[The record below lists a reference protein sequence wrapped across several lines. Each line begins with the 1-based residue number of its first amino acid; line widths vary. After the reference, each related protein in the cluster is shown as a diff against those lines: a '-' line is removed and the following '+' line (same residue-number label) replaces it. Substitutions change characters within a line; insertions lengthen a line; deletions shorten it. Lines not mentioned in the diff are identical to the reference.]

1 MNNDLIQTI
10 MTRASVRAFLDKP
23 VSDEI
28 VGQLLKAAMAAP
40 SAKNSQPWAF
50 VVIRDRNQLEKLGN
64 SLPNA
69 KMTATAPVAVVICG
83 VLGKALPGE
92 AREYWI
98 QDAAAAT
105 ENFLLAVHALG
116 LGAVWTG
123 VHPISERIRILKE
136 ALRLPDDVEPF
147 CLIPFGYPAAPASVK
162 DKWDPSIVHQDVWQ

>member
-1 MNNDLIQTI
+1 MNNDFIQLI
-10 MTRASVRAFLDKP
+10 MTRTSIRAFQDKP
-23 VSDEI
+23 VSDET
-28 VGQLLKAAMAAP
+28 VEVLLKAAMAAP

-50 VVIRDRNQLEKLGN
+50 VIIRDHAQLEKLGA

-83 VLGKALPGE
+83 VLDKALPGE
-92 AREYWI
+92 ARDYWI

-123 VHPISERIRILKE
+123 VHPISERIGIIKDTLH
-136 ALRLPDDVEPF
+136 LPEGIEPF
-147 CLIPFGYPAAPASVK
+147 CLIPFGYPAAPATVK
-162 DKWDPSIVHQDVWQ
+162 DKWDPSAVHRGIW

>member
-1 MNNDLIQTI
+1 MNNDLIQII
-10 MTRASVRAFLDKP
+10 MTRTSIRVFQDKP
-23 VSDEI
+23 VSDET
-28 VGQLLKAAMAAP
+28 VEVLLKAAMAAP
-40 SAKNSQPWAF
+40 SAKNSQPWSF
-50 VVIRDRNQLEKLGN
+50 VVIRDRALLEKLGG

-83 VLGKALPGE
+83 VLDKALPGE

-123 VHPISERIRILKE
+123 VHPISERIRIIRE
-136 ALRLPDDVEPF
+136 ALHLPEGVEPF
-147 CLIPFGYPAAPASVK
+147 CLIPFGYPAVPASVK
-162 DKWDPSIVHQDVWQ
+162 DKWDPSVVHQDVW

>member
-1 MNNDLIQTI
+1 MNNDLVQLI
-10 MTRASVRAFLDKP
+10 MTRTSIRAFLDKP
-23 VSDEI
+23 VSDET
-28 VGQLLKAAMAAP
+28 VEALLKAAMAAP

-50 VVIRDRNQLEKLGN
+50 VVIRDRALLEKLGE

-83 VLGKALPGE
+83 VLEKALPGE
-92 AREYWI
+92 ARDYWI

-123 VHPISERIRILKE
+123 VHPISERIRIIRE
-136 ALRLPDDVEPF
+136 ALHLPEGVEPF
-147 CLIPFGYPAAPASVK
+147 CLIPFGYPAVPASVK
-162 DKWDPSIVHQDVWQ
+162 DKWDPSVVHQNVW

>member
-1 MNNDLIQTI
+1 MNDFIQLIL
-10 MTRASVRAFLDKP
+10 TRTSVRAFLDKP
-23 VSDEI
+23 VSDET
-28 VGQLLKAAMAAP
+28 VEQLLKAAMAAP
-40 SAKNSQPWAF
+40 SAKNQQPWSF
-50 VVIRDRNQLEKLGN
+50 VVIRDRARLEKLGN

-69 KMTATAPVAVVICG
+69 KMTATAPVAVAICG

-123 VHPISERIRILKE
+123 VHPISERIRILKDV
-136 ALRLPDDVEPF
+136 LRLPDGVEPF
-147 CLIPFGYPAAPASVK
+147 CLIPFGWPAEPGTVK
-162 DKWDPSIVHQDVWQ
+162 DKWDPALVHQDIW

>member
-1 MNNDLIQTI
+1 MNNDLIQLI
-10 MTRASVRAFLDKP
+10 MTRTSIRAFQDKP
-23 VSDEI
+23 VSDET
-28 VGQLLKAAMAAP
+28 VEQLLKAAMAAP
-40 SAKNSQPWAF
+40 SAKNSQPWSF
-50 VVIRDRNQLEKLGN
+50 IVIRDRALLEKLGE

-83 VLGKALPGE
+83 VLDKALPGE

-123 VHPISERIRILKE
+123 VHPISERIRILKD
-136 ALRLPDDVEPF
+136 ALHLPDGIEPF
-147 CLIPFGYPAAPASVK
+147 CLIPFGYPAVPAAVK
-162 DKWDPSIVHQDVWQ
+162 DKWDPSIVHQDTW

>member
-1 MNNDLIQTI
+1 MNNDLIQVI
-10 MTRASVRAFLDKP
+10 MTRSSVRAFLDKP
-23 VSDEI
+23 VSDET
-28 VGQLLKAAMAAP
+28 VEQLLKAAMAAP

-50 VVIRDRNQLEKLGN
+50 VVIRDRALLKKLGE

-83 VLGKALPGE
+83 VMEKTLPGE
-92 AREYWI
+92 AREYCI

-123 VHPISERIRILKE
+123 VHPITERIRILKD
-136 ALRLPDDVEPF
+136 ALQLPDGVEPF
-147 CLIPFGYPAAPASVK
+147 CLIPFGYPAVPAAVK
-162 DKWDPSIVHQDVWQ
+162 DKWDPSVVHQDVW

>member
-10 MTRASVRAFLDKP
+10 MTRTTIRAFQDKP
-23 VSDEI
+23 VSDET
-28 VGQLLKAAMAAP
+28 VELLLKAATAAP
-40 SAKNSQPWAF
+40 SAKNSQPWSF
-50 VVIRDRNQLEKLGN
+50 VVIRNRALLEKLGD

-69 KMTATAPVAVVICG
+69 KMTATAPVALVICG
-83 VLGKALPGE
+83 VLDKALPGE

-123 VHPISERIRILKE
+123 VHPISERIRIIRE
-136 ALRLPDDVEPF
+136 ALHLPEGVEPF
-147 CLIPFGYPAAPASVK
+147 CLIPFGYPAVPASVK
-162 DKWDPSIVHQDVWQ
+162 DKWNPSAVHQDTW

>member
-1 MNNDLIQTI
+1 MNNDLIQLI
-10 MTRASVRAFLDKP
+10 MTRTSIRAFQDKP
-23 VSDEI
+23 VSDET
-28 VGQLLKAAMAAP
+28 VELLLKAATAAP
-40 SAKNSQPWAF
+40 SAKNSQPWSF
-50 VVIRDRNQLEKLGN
+50 VVIRNRALLEKLGD

-83 VLGKALPGE
+83 VLEKALPGE

-136 ALRLPDDVEPF
+136 ALRLPDEIEPF
-147 CLIPFGYPAAPASVK
+147 CLIPFGYPAVPAAVK
-162 DKWDPSIVHQDVWQ
+162 DKWDPAIVHQDIW

>member
-1 MNNDLIQTI
+1 MNELIRTV
-10 MTRASVRAFLDKP
+10 MTRSSVRAFLDKP
-23 VSDEI
+23 VSDET
-28 VGQLLKAAMAAP
+28 VELLLKAAMAAP

-50 VVIRDRNQLEKLGN
+50 VVIRDREQLEKLGA

-69 KMTATAPVAVVICG
+69 KMTATAPAAVAVCG

-105 ENFLLAVHALG
+105 ENFLLAAHALG

-123 VHPISERIRILKE
+123 VHPISERIAILKIC
-136 ALRLPDDVEPF
+136 R
-147 CLIPFGYPAAPASVK
+147 
-162 DKWDPSIVHQDVWQ
+162 

>member
-1 MNNDLIQTI
+1 MNNDLIQLI
-10 MTRASVRAFLDKP
+10 MTRTSIRAFQDKP
-23 VSDEI
+23 VSDET
-28 VGQLLKAAMAAP
+28 VEVLLKAAMAAP

-50 VVIRDRNQLEKLGN
+50 VVVRERALLEKLGN

-69 KMTATAPVAVVICG
+69 RMTATAPVAVVICG
-83 VLGKALPGE
+83 VLDKALPGE

-123 VHPISERIRILKE
+123 VHPISERIRIIRE
-136 ALRLPDDVEPF
+136 ALHLPEGVEPF
-147 CLIPFGYPAAPASVK
+147 CLIPFGYPAVPASVK
-162 DKWDPSIVHQDVWQ
+162 DKWDPSVVHQDVW

>member
-1 MNNDLIQTI
+1 MNELIRTV
-10 MTRASVRAFLDKP
+10 MTRSSVRAFLDKP
-23 VSDEI
+23 VSDET
-28 VGQLLKAAMAAP
+28 VELLLKAAMAAP

-50 VVIRDRNQLEKLGN
+50 VVIRDREQLEKLGA

-69 KMTATAPVAVVICG
+69 KMTATAPAAVAVCG

-105 ENFLLAVHALG
+105 ENFLLAAHALG

-123 VHPISERIRILKE
+123 VHPISERIAILKNV
-136 ALRLPDDVEPF
+136 LRLPEDVQPF
-147 CLIPFGYPAAPASVK
+147 CLIPFGYPAEPAAAK
-162 DKWDPSIVHQDVWQ
+162 DKWDPAAVHQDIW

>member
-10 MTRASVRAFLDKP
+10 MTRSSVRAFLDKP
-23 VSDEI
+23 VSDET
-28 VGQLLKAAMAAP
+28 VEQLLKAAMAAP

-50 VVIRDRNQLEKLGN
+50 VVIKDRELLEKLGN

-83 VLGKALPGE
+83 VLDKTLPGE

-123 VHPISERIRILKE
+123 VHPISERIRILKDT
-136 ALRLPDDVEPF
+136 LRLPDGVEPF
-147 CLIPFGYPAAPASVK
+147 CLIPFGWPAGPASVK
-162 DKWDPSIVHQDVWQ
+162 DKWDPSIVHQDIW

>member
-1 MNNDLIQTI
+1 MNNDLIQLI
-10 MTRASVRAFLDKP
+10 MTRTSIRAFQDKP
-23 VSDEI
+23 VSDET
-28 VGQLLKAAMAAP
+28 VEVLLKAAMAAP

-50 VVIRDRNQLEKLGN
+50 TVIRDRALLEKLGD

-83 VLGKALPGE
+83 VLEKALPGE

-136 ALRLPDDVEPF
+136 ALRLPDEIEPF
-147 CLIPFGYPAAPASVK
+147 CLIPFGYPAVPAAVK
-162 DKWDPSIVHQDVWQ
+162 DKWDPSIVHQDTW

>member
-1 MNNDLIQTI
+1 MSKALVQAI
-10 MTRASVRAFLDKP
+10 MTRSSVRAFLDKP
-23 VSDEI
+23 VSDETI
-28 VGQLLKAAMAAP
+28 ELLLKAAMAAP

-50 VVIRDRNQLEKLGN
+50 IVIKKRELLEKLGA

-69 KMTATAPVAVVICG
+69 KMTATAPAAVVICG
-83 VLGKALPGE
+83 DLGKALPGE

-123 VHPISERIRILKE
+123 VHPISERIRILKD
-136 ALRLPDDVEPF
+136 ALKLPEGIEPF
-147 CLIPFGYPAAPASVK
+147 CLIPFGWPAAPGTVK
-162 DKWDPSIVHQDVWQ
+162 DKWAPAIVHQNTW

>member
-1 MNNDLIQTI
+1 MGNTSLQTI
-10 MTRASVRAFLDKP
+10 MTRTSVRAFLDRT
-23 VSDEI
+23 VSDETI
-28 VGQLLKAAMAAP
+28 ELLLKAAMAAP

-50 VVIRDRNQLEKLGN
+50 IVVKNRELLEKLGA

-69 KMTATAPVAVVICG
+69 KMTATAPAAVVICG
-83 VLGKALPGE
+83 TLDKALPGE

-123 VHPISERIRILKE
+123 VHPISERIRIIRE
-136 ALRLPDDVEPF
+136 ALHLPEGVEPF
-147 CLIPFGYPAAPASVK
+147 CLIPFGYPAVPASVK
-162 DKWDPSIVHQDVWQ
+162 DKWDPSVVHQDVW

>member
-1 MNNDLIQTI
+1 MNDLIQAI
-10 MTRASVRAFLDKP
+10 MTRSSVRAFLDKP
-23 VSDEI
+23 VSDET
-28 VGQLLKAAMAAP
+28 VELLLKAAMAAP

-50 VVIRDRNQLEKLGN
+50 VVIRSHALLEKLGA

-69 KMTATAPVAVVICG
+69 KMTATAPAAVAVCG

-105 ENFLLAVHALG
+105 ENFLLAAHALG

-123 VHPISERIRILKE
+123 VHPISERIAILRNV
-136 ALRLPDDVEPF
+136 LRLPEDVEPF
-147 CLIPFGYPAAPASVK
+147 CLIPFGYPAEPGTVK
-162 DKWDPSIVHQDVWQ
+162 DKWDPAAVHQDIW

>member
-1 MNNDLIQTI
+1 MNNDLIQLI
-10 MTRASVRAFLDKP
+10 MTRTSIRAFQDKP
-23 VSDEI
+23 VSDET
-28 VGQLLKAAMAAP
+28 VEVLLKAAMAAP
-40 SAKNSQPWAF
+40 SAKNSQPWSF
-50 VVIRDRNQLEKLGN
+50 VVIRDRPLLEKLGD

-83 VLGKALPGE
+83 ALEKALPGE
-92 AREYWI
+92 ARDYWI

-136 ALRLPDDVEPF
+136 ALRLPDEIEPF
-147 CLIPFGYPAAPASVK
+147 CLIPFGYPAVPAAVK
-162 DKWDPSIVHQDVWQ
+162 DKWDPSIVHQDTW